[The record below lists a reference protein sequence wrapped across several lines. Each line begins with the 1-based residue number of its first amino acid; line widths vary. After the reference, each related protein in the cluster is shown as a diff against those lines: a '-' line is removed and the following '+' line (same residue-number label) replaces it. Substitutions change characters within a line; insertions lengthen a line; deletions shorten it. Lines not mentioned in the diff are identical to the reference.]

1 MTVEVIDLS
10 GELTIIVEVTV
21 CVRLSDKDILNIF
34 VCTHRQ
40 MLLSHLVREDSW

>member
-21 CVRLSDKDILNIF
+21 CVRLSSKYL
-34 VCTHRQ
+34 C
-40 MLLSHLVREDSW
+40 MYP